1 VLRVFLQRAARRNR
15 ENTRNFPHFDSLQSL
30 TVQGGFGYDSSK
42 SQKGTTMYA
51 TNEFRKGLKI
61 EIEGTP
67 YEIIDFQHVSPG
79 KGRAFTRTKLKN
91 MINQNVT
98 EKTITSGDK
107 VDRANTEQVEAQY
120 TFMDAEGYHFMN
132 QANYEE
138 LVLTPEQMGDA
149 KDFLQEQLVIN
160 IMYFNNRPIGVQL
173 PTFVQLKVIET
184 DPAFRGDTVTGGS
197 KPAKLETGASV
208 QVPFHIKEG
217 DVLKIDTRE
226 YKYVEK
232 VNK

>member
-1 VLRVFLQRAARRNR
+1 
-15 ENTRNFPHFDSLQSL
+15 
-30 TVQGGFGYDSSK
+30 
-42 SQKGTTMYA
+42 MYA
-51 TNEFRKGLKI
+51 TNQFRKGLKV
-61 EIEGTP
+61 EIEGIP

-91 MINQNVT
+91 MLNQNVT

-138 LVLTPEQMGDA
+138 LVLTTEQLGDA

-160 IMYFNNRPIGVQL
+160 IMYFNGRPIGVEL
-173 PTFVQLKVIET
+173 PTFVQLKVAET
-184 DPAFRGDTVTGGS
+184 DPAFKGDTVTGGT
-197 KPAKLETGASV
+197 KPAKMETGAVV